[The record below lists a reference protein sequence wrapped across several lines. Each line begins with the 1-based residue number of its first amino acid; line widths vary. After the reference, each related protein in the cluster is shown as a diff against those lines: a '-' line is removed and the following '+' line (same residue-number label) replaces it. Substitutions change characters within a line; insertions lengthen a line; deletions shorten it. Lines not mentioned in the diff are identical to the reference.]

1 MCVNFKKIQSQNKS
15 ERQQRRR
22 RMCALCKGARAT
34 VRATWSW
41 CCVLSTGNR
50 VGFRRYNSR
59 LSNYPFSHGIPFRR
73 NAIIERFTRSAEKSI
88 EINNDSAL
96 AVPLRRNAKCLQP
109 IFFYAQSIGHSW
121 HKTISLARSCRT
133 CSIFFLLTEHFFFL
147 VLLVTI
153 FFSFCYTSLRTNP
166 YRTIPISAAGW
177 SGRPFFSSG
186 NRTAKNRIF
195 LPNGLEIRVVIF
207 FLFV

>member
-1 MCVNFKKIQSQNKS
+1 
-15 ERQQRRR
+15 
-22 RMCALCKGARAT
+22 MCALCKGARAT

-133 CSIFFLLTEHFFFL
+133 CSIFFSSHWTFFFSRSARHNFFFL
-147 VLLVTI
+147 LLHFAQNESI
-153 FFSFCYTSLRTNP
+153 SYNTNIGS
-166 YRTIPISAAGW
+166 RLVGST
-177 SGRPFFSSG
+177 F
-186 NRTAKNRIF
+186 
-195 LPNGLEIRVVIF
+195 F
-207 FLFV
+207 FLWQSNGKE